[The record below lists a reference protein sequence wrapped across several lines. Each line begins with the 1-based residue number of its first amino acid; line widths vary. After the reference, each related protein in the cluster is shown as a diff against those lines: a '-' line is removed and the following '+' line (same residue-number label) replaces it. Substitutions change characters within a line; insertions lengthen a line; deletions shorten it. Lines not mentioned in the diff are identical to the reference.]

1 MRSWK
6 IEPVAM
12 RWYASS
18 ILLRRLTG
26 FSKDT
31 SRAFTLNIPVIVMS
45 AGRSN
50 PNSYVL
56 NDELTASE
64 AARVEDS
71 FSNLTLSS
79 APRSSDGPFSRDQGS
94 SISLADDNSEP
105 GTRTISSW
113 LVQL

>member
-18 ILLRRLTG
+18 ILLRRFTG

-31 SRAFTLNIPVIVMS
+31 SRACTLHIPVIVMS

-71 FSNLTLSS
+71 LPTLLL
-79 APRSSDGPFSRDQGS
+79 PQLRDLPMVLSQETKVIPLVS
-94 SISLADDNSEP
+94 Q
-105 GTRTISSW
+105 TTIPSPA
-113 LVQL
+113 LEL